1 MLKRFMIVVIV
12 TTLVMAVKDTRASD
26 TLELSPDNLTRI
38 WRNINEVILVL
49 SANIALDDEWIEEL
63 RNKQPAPAP
72 APPDGGLADELA
84 AFREKLNII
93 LASSSLAPVSAPQD
107 NTAGGMAQNT
117 STLYMRSGVLLD
129 NLIFYL
135 IDSDSLAFAAIY
147 YGGDDI
153 DGASDKDVV
162 AEINL
167 ANQRLD
173 AFIIETG
180 L

>member
-1 MLKRFMIVVIV
+1 
-12 TTLVMAVKDTRASD
+12 
-26 TLELSPDNLTRI
+26 
-38 WRNINEVILVL
+38 LVL

-63 RNKQPAPAP
+63 RNKQPAPISGA
-72 APPDGGLADELA
+72 PDGGLADELA
-84 AFREKLNII
+84 AFREKLNVV
-93 LASSSLAPVSAPQD
+93 LASSSLAPVAAPQD
-107 NTAGGMAQNT
+107 DTAGGKAESI

-129 NLIFYL
+129 NLIYYL

-153 DGASDKDVV
+153 DGASDNDVV

>member
-26 TLELSPDNLTRI
+26 TLELSPNNLTRI

-63 RNKQPAPAP
+63 RNKQPAPDT
-72 APPDGGLADELA
+72 PDGGLADELA

-93 LASSSLAPVSAPQD
+93 LASSSLAPVAAPQEK
-107 NTAGGMAQNT
+107 TADGTAENT

-147 YGGDDI
+147 YGDDDI

-162 AEINL
+162 AQINL

>member
-1 MLKRFMIVVIV
+1 MIVMIV
-12 TTLVMAVKDTRASD
+12 TTLSMAVKDTRAGD
-26 TLELSPDNLTRI
+26 TLELSPNNLTQI

-63 RNKQPAPAP
+63 RNKQPAPALNG
-72 APPDGGLADELA
+72 PDGGLADELA
-84 AFREKLNII
+84 TFREKLNIV
-93 LASSSLAPVSAPQD
+93 LASSSLAPVAPPQGNATGD
-107 NTAGGMAQNT
+107 T

-147 YGGDDI
+147 YGGDEI
-153 DGASDKDVV
+153 NGASNKDVV

>member
-1 MLKRFMIVVIV
+1 MIVVIV
-12 TTLVMAVKDTRASD
+12 TTLSMAVKDTRASD
-26 TLELSPDNLTRI
+26 TLELSSNNLTQI

-72 APPDGGLADELA
+72 DTPDGGLADELA

-93 LASSSLAPVSAPQD
+93 LASSSLAPVAAPQEK
-107 NTAGGMAQNT
+107 TAEST

-147 YGGDDI
+147 YGDDDI

-162 AEINL
+162 AQINL